1 MANTSTS
8 QDSEVRAPRLECIQ
22 SDVSCTCQVRLPFW
36 WAEEKSQKDMIIL
49 HNGNVRNLPVSI
61 PRHRADP
68 GKFFLKS
75 Q

>member
-1 MANTSTS
+1 MANTPTS
-8 QDSEVRAPRLECIQ
+8 QDPEVRAPRLECIQ
-22 SDVSCTCQVRLPFW
+22 SDVRCTCQVRLPFW
-36 WAEEKSQKDMIIL
+36 WAEEKPQEEMIVL

-68 GKFFLKS
+68 SKLFLTS